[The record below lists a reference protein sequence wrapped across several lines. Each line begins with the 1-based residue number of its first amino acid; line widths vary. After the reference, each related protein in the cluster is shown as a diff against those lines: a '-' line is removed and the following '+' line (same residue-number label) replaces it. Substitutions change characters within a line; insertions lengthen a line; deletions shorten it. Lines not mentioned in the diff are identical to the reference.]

1 LKPERRLILLL
12 AVWTLLCL
20 AACIWRS
27 MIPIA
32 LAVLGLLAALAA
44 FDAWRGRRLPA
55 PEVQRIAP
63 HALALGIWCDVHLE
77 VRGNESKTIACD
89 LFDHHPP
96 HGEARGLP
104 RDISLA
110 PGEAKRI
117 TYRFRAT
124 QRGDAEF
131 RGVELLQRSPLGLW
145 RMRKWIEL
153 LLPVKVYPDFSS
165 VQRYAILAVENAMGS
180 LGVRKRPKRGEGLE
194 LLQLREY
201 RRGDSLRQIDWK
213 ATSRRD
219 RIISRQYEDE
229 RNQQVVF
236 LLDCAWRMR
245 AVDNGEAHFDRALN
259 SLLLLTYVAVRQG
272 DAAGL
277 MTLGGERWLPPQRG
291 PLAMRAMLNAVYDL
305 DTRGTHPDFTRGATE
320 LMARQRRRALIV
332 VLSNLRDEDSDEAEQ
347 ATRLLRRR
355 HLVLFA
361 SLRETSLDAAIEAPV
376 TDFQSA
382 LRTAATHRF
391 IKARSAA
398 HDRLRGRGVATLD
411 VTPEA
416 LPAAIV
422 NRYLDIKRSGAL

>member
-1 LKPERRLILLL
+1 MRPEPRLIVLLS
-12 AVWTLLCL
+12 AWTLLCL
-20 AACIWRS
+20 AACFWRPA
-27 MIPIA
+27 IPHA
-32 LAVLGLLAALAA
+32 LALFAPIGALAAL
-44 FDAWRGRRLPA
+44 DGWRARRLPA
-55 PEVQRIAP
+55 PEVTRIVP
-63 HALALGIWCDVHLE
+63 HALALGVWCDVQLE
-77 VRGNESKTIACD
+77 FRNAGGEPIGCD
-89 LFDHHPP
+89 AFDHHPP
-96 HGEARGLP
+96 HGEVQGLP
-104 RDISLA
+104 RQIALA

-117 TYRFRAT
+117 DYRFRASR
-124 QRGDAEF
+124 RGGAEF
-131 RGVELLQRSPLGLW
+131 RGVELLLRSPAGLW
-145 RMRKWIEL
+145 RVRKWIEL
-153 LLPVKVYPDFSS
+153 PAPVKVYPDFSS

-180 LGVRKRPKRGEGLE
+180 LGIRKRPKRGEGLE

-201 RRGDSLRQIDWK
+201 RPGDSLRQIDWK

-245 AVDNGEAHFDRALN
+245 AVDHGEAHFDRALN

-272 DAAGL
+272 DAVGL

-291 PLAMRAMLNAVYDL
+291 PLAMKAMLNAVYDL
-305 DTRGTHPDFTRGATE
+305 ETRGTHPDFTRGATE

-332 VLSNLRDEDSDEAEQ
+332 VLSNLRDEDSEEAAA

-376 TDFQSA
+376 TDFESA
-382 LRTAATHRF
+382 LRTAAAHHF
-391 IKARSAA
+391 LAARGAA